1 MLFYYWQHSNIFKA
15 SQCKAKQTGII
26 LLIEN
31 TKKTQT
37 FMSFEKRPLIKQQ
50 LTSNSGERFKMNF
63 SCATNRRPLFIS
75 QKLQL
80 ALGLSIWLYL
90 FLLPWSNC
98 AYYPPVDLYL
108 ISEKSIWNNWFLV
121 FFELDFYCLC
131 SLQKSITKLIFV
143 A

>member
-31 TKKTQT
+31 TKKPQT

-63 SCATNRRPLFIS
+63 SCAKNRRPLLIS

-80 ALGLSIWLYL
+80 VLGLSIWLYL

-108 ISEKSIWNNWFLV
+108 ISEKSIWNYQVRCSSLFQTWFLLPV
-121 FFELDFYCLC
+121 
-131 SLQKSITKLIFV
+131 
-143 A
+143 